1 MLYGGIVP
9 IAIIL
14 LFNGIIFLAI
24 MISLAR
30 RPDIGSSREKDKKRQ
45 VRIAVSCVCLL
56 GIAWIFGVF
65 VNIRD
70 GEMVFLV
77 LFCVFNAFQ
86 GLAVFLLYTLRNPI
100 VIAQL
105 KTM

>member
-30 RPDIGSSREKDKKRQ
+30 RPDIGSSRKKDMKRQ

-56 GIAWIFGVF
+56 GIAWMFGVF

-86 GLAVFLLYTLRNPI
+86 GLAVFLLQTLRNPI